1 MKNILILNGHPDAGK
16 KHFCDAIAQ
25 KYASAAKAAGHNVQT
40 IRANQLEFKLLSSK
54 REFDQKATTPEA
66 IQELQQQ
73 LLATDHFVVIYPLW
87 MGDMPALLK
96 GVFEQTFRPGFAIPK
111 SGGDEGFE
119 SPLTGKTARIFV
131 TMGMPKALY
140 KWFYQAHT
148 LKSLKRNILDFAGF
162 KPVRATVVGKA
173 FKGNESRLKLALSE
187 VSRLGQLAK

>member
-16 KHFCDAIAQ
+16 KHYCDAIAK

-40 IRANQLEFKLLSSK
+40 VLANQLDFNLLSSK
-54 REFDQKATTPEA
+54 REFDQKSTTPES
-66 IQELQQQ
+66 IQKLQQQ
-73 LLATDHFVVIYPLW
+73 LLEADHFVVIYPLW

-96 GVFEQTFRPGFAIPK
+96 GVFEQTFRPGFAIPIN
-111 SGGDEGFE
+111 GGDGGFE
-119 SPLTGKTARIFV
+119 SPMIGKSARIIV

-162 KPVRATVVGKA
+162 KPVRATVIGQA
-173 FKGNESRLKLALSE
+173 FPGNENRLKLALSE
-187 VSRLGQLAK
+187 VSKLGQLAK